1 MDFCT
6 GWALMPRVAV
16 PVERKRK
23 LGKPSHANPLPPVKY
38 VVDQVT
44 GIPEPLARLGPPGRA
59 TWDRLWTSGA
69 TWISGRTDIEWAQL
83 LCECVDERAM
93 LWLKVLAD
101 QDWRDRV
108 GLRNLEHDIRAMYSL
123 MGFNPVDRG
132 KMGVGEVRPASVLDE
147 LRARREN
154 R

>member
-1 MDFCT
+1 
-6 GWALMPRVAV
+6 MPR
-16 PVERKRK
+16 K
-23 LGKPSHANPLPPVKY
+23 GANQHVG
-38 VVDQVT
+38 VFV
-44 GIPEPLARLGPPGRA
+44 GPPDMIPLHPLGVA
-59 TWDRLWTSGA
+59 GLALWK
-69 TWISGRTDIEWAQL
+69 RVWAANDGTLLNIDSHIVQM
-83 LCECVDERAM
+83 LCECVDERAE
-93 LWLKVLAD
+93 LRRQVFAERE
-101 QDWRDRV
+101 WRDRV

>member
-1 MDFCT
+1 MS
-6 GWALMPRVAV
+6 RVAV
-16 PVERKRK
+16 PLERKRK
-23 LGKPSHANPLPPVKY
+23 LGNPSHAKPLPPVKY

-44 GIPEPLARLGPPGRA
+44 GIPEPLAKLGSPGRA

-69 TWISGRTDIEWAQL
+69 TWISVRTDIEWAQL

-93 LWLKVLAD
+93 LRLKVLAD

-108 GLRNLEHDIRAMYSL
+108 GLRNLEDRIRVMYSL

-147 LRARREN
+147 LRARRDN

>member
-1 MDFCT
+1 
-6 GWALMPRVAV
+6 MPRVAV

-23 LGKPSHANPLPPVKY
+23 LGKPSHAKPLPPVKY
-38 VVDQVT
+38 VVDQVS
-44 GIPEPLARLGPPGRA
+44 GVPVPLAELGPVGRA
-59 TWDRLWTSGA
+59 TWDRLWSSGA
-69 TWISGRTDIEWAQL
+69 TWISGRTDVDWVQL
-83 LCECVDERAM
+83 LCECVDERA
-93 LWLKVLAD
+93 VLRK
-101 QDWRDRV
+101 QVFEVGDWRDRV

-132 KMGVGEVRPASVLDE
+132 KMGVGEVRPSSVLDE

>member
-1 MDFCT
+1 
-6 GWALMPRVAV
+6 MPRNRV

-23 LGKPSHANPLPPVKY
+23 LGNPSHANPLPTVKY
-38 VVDQVT
+38 VAEQVS
-44 GIPEPLARLGPPGRA
+44 GIPNPLAELGPAGRA

-69 TWISGRTDIEWAQL
+69 TWISGNTDIEWAQL
-83 LCECVDERAM
+83 LCECVDERAE
-93 LWLKVLAD
+93 LRRQVFAERE
-101 QDWRDRV
+101 WRDRV

-132 KMGVGEVRPASVLDE
+132 KMGVGEVRPSSVLDE

>member
-1 MDFCT
+1 MSRRAT
-6 GWALMPRVAV
+6 

-23 LGKPSHANPLPPVKY
+23 LGNPSHAKPLPPVKY

-44 GIPEPLARLGPPGRA
+44 GIPDPLARLGSPGRA

-93 LWLKVLAD
+93 LRLKVLAD

-132 KMGVGEVRPASVLDE
+132 KMGVGEVRPSSVLDE

>member
-1 MDFCT
+1 
-6 GWALMPRVAV
+6 
-16 PVERKRK
+16 
-23 LGKPSHANPLPPVKY
+23 
-38 VVDQVT
+38 
-44 GIPEPLARLGPPGRA
+44 
-59 TWDRLWTSGA
+59 
-69 TWISGRTDIEWAQL
+69 
-83 LCECVDERAM
+83 M
-93 LWLKVLAD
+93 LRLKVLAD